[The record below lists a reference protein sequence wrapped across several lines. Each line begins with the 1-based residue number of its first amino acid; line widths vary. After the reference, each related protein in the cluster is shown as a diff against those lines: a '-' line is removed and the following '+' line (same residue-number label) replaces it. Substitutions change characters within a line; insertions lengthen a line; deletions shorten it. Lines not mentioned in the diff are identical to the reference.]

1 MESKSIDPIQS
12 FIEKKLKKNPQRSY
26 NKTLVDP
33 KIAILLVGIPGSGK
47 TGTKEKCCKNYPV
60 KFVNIDPDEFL
71 EKFYG
76 NDRKQY
82 HKVFKHAKK
91 LLDRTIEEGRSFVLD
106 GTGVNLFKNIERFHA
121 EGYYISL
128 CINLL
133 DKKTCK
139 SRAQSRYEET
149 GRAPNFKYIDVVHSK
164 HKTNIELYLES
175 ELVHDAF
182 VFVNECDGTR
192 RLICTKKFDNCDID
206 KINVLY

>member
-1 MESKSIDPIQS
+1 MDE
-12 FIEKKLKKNPQRSY
+12 FIEKKVKSRPKRSY
-26 NKTLVDP
+26 DKSFVDP
-33 KIAILLVGIPGSGK
+33 KIAILMVGIPGSGK
-47 TGTKEKCCKNYPV
+47 TGTKEKCCKHYPV

-71 EKFYG
+71 EIFYG

-82 HKVFKHAKK
+82 HKAFKNAKT

-106 GTGVNLFKNIERFHA
+106 GTGVNLFKNIERFHD

-133 DKKTCK
+133 DKETCK

-149 GRAPNFKYIDVVHSK
+149 GRAPDFKYSDLVHSK
-164 HKTNIELYLES
+164 HKTNIQLYLES

-182 VFVNECDGTR
+182 IFVNECGGRR
-192 RLICTKKFDNCDID
+192 RLICTKQFGNCDID
-206 KINVLY
+206 KINMLY